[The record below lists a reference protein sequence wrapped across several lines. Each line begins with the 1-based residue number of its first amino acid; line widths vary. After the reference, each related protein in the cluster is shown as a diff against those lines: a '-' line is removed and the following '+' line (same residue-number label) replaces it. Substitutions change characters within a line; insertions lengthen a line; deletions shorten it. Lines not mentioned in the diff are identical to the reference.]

1 MLFDLKK
8 YFGAGA
14 SPDEREFT
22 ADFSDCDFS
31 GATIKEPVAVH
42 FVAERTA
49 GEVILTLTAEA
60 IVTANCARCLDTI
73 EQAEKIQVE
82 WALKEGDL
90 TDPDFELPV
99 DEKGKLDIKEWTFQ
113 EFMFEIP
120 TVLVCSTDCEGLCPV
135 CGKKVADCICQA
147 AEADA
152 AAPPLDPRLSI
163 LKSLLN

>member
-8 YFGAGA
+8 YFSAGI
-14 SPDEREFT
+14 SPDKREFQ

-31 GATIKEPVAVH
+31 GATIKEPVTVY
-42 FVAERTA
+42 FVAERF
-49 GEVILTLTAEA
+49 GSEVSLTLTAEA
-60 IVTANCARCLDTI
+60 TITANCARCLDEIKQT
-73 EQAEKIQVE
+73 EKVQLE
-82 WALKEGDL
+82 WLVKESDL
-90 TDPDFELPV
+90 DDPDFELPV
-99 DEKGKLDIKEWTFQ
+99 DEKGKLDVKEWTFQ
-113 EFMFEIP
+113 EFTFEIP

-135 CGKKVADCICQA
+135 CGKKVADCTCQA